1 MDVISEVSAGG
12 RGRPA
17 SDGTPV
23 PSPDPWPFAPVGGPD
38 RSVTGGSATG
48 EVDKPDDPAAE
59 LVDRLR
65 ARRSAAG
72 VAAAYA
78 AAHGHP
84 GGDLRGEDGGRRWA
98 LRGRTAVVAAV
109 AVLLLGAGVAA
120 VALGGGLGSGDD
132 VQGLAPVGAADVAGA
147 DTGAGLPDASPDE
160 SAPGASGMGEHAPA
174 GEVVVHVVGQVNRPG
189 LITLP
194 EGARIADAVEAAGGP
209 TGTAD
214 LSGVNLAREVADG
227 EQLRVPAA
235 GEVVAAPDSGGSGAP
250 EAGGAAGDG
259 IVDLNTADAALLD
272 TLPGVGPV
280 IAERIVAW
288 RDENGAFTSVD
299 ELGEVDGIGPALLDK
314 IRDSVRVR

>member
-17 SDGTPV
+17 PDGAPV
-23 PSPDPWPFAPVGGPD
+23 PSHPWPFAPVGEPD
-38 RSVTGGSATG
+38 GSAAGEAATG
-48 EVDKPDDPAAE
+48 EVGEPRDPAAE

-84 GGDLRGEDGGRRWA
+84 GDLRGEDGGRRWA

-120 VALGGGLGSGDD
+120 LAIGGGLGAGSD
-132 VQGLAPVGAADVAGA
+132 VRGLAPVGPADAAGA
-147 DTGAGLPDASPDE
+147 DTGAGLPDASSDE
-160 SAPGASGMGEHAPA
+160 TGPRAAGAGDVAPA

-189 LITLP
+189 LVTLP

-235 GEVVAAPDSGGSGAP
+235 GEVVAAQDGGGSGA
-250 EAGGAAGDG
+250 ADGGGAAGDG
-259 IVDLNTADAALLD
+259 IVDLSTADAALLD

-288 RDENGAFTSVD
+288 RDENGPFTSVD

>member
-17 SDGTPV
+17 PDGTPG
-23 PSPDPWPFAPVGGPD
+23 PPPDLWPFAPVG
-38 RSVTGGSATG
+38 
-48 EVDKPDDPAAE
+48 EPDDPAAE

-84 GGDLRGEDGGRRWA
+84 GDLRGEDGGRRWA

-120 VALGGGLGSGDD
+120 LALSGGIGSVDD
-132 VQGLAPVGAADVAGA
+132 VQGLAPAGAADVAGA
-147 DTGAGLPDASPDE
+147 DAGAGLPDASSDE
-160 SAPGASGMGEHAPA
+160 TGPGAAGGGETAPA

-189 LITLP
+189 LVTLP

-209 TGTAD
+209 TATAD

-250 EAGGAAGDG
+250 AAGGAAGDG

-280 IAERIVAW
+280 IAERIVTW
-288 RDENGAFTSVD
+288 RDENGPFTSVD

-314 IRDSVRVR
+314 VRDSVRVR